1 MKHYQFNAQIE
12 RDRDSGMYVAYVP
25 SLPGAHTQAKSLDDL
40 NINLKEVIELCLE
53 ELSDEELANLPEFV
67 GMQQVMI
74 DIRVNYLSLM
84 PKHLKKYY

>member
-53 ELSDEELANLPEFV
+53 ELSDEELANLPP
-67 GMQQVMI
+67 
-74 DIRVNYLSLM
+74 N
-84 PKHLKKYY
+84 

>member
-1 MKHYQFNAQIE
+1 MKHYQFTAQIE
-12 RDRDSGMYVAYVP
+12 RDKDSGMYVAYVP

-40 NINLKEVIELCLE
+40 NVNLKEVIELCLE

-74 DIRVNYLSLM
+74 DI
-84 PKHLKKYY
+84 

>member
-12 RDRDSGMYVAYVP
+12 RDRDSGIYVAYVP

-74 DIRVNYLSLM
+74 DI
-84 PKHLKKYY
+84 